1 MCYQHFGAVPQIQLT
16 NTFLNDKAL
25 CFICRTFYNLK
36 KKQYRKCV
44 LIQWIFQVEENYK
57 YLKIMNYN
65 TKLNFLKEVDKKG
78 TVIKKVNKQYL
89 KEVQENLLNLQA
101 LCD

>member
-1 MCYQHFGAVPQIQLT
+1 M
-16 NTFLNDKAL
+16 
-25 CFICRTFYNLK
+25 
-36 KKQYRKCV
+36 
-44 LIQWIFQVEENYK
+44 EENYK